1 MDMSEESSSLSK
13 PVLKIPSS
21 STKEHKKNDK
31 ERNDFGMKNI
41 LPFYSI
47 LSFVL
52 KIVPIFVDCYPNRKK
67 KRINF
72 LGLILNHSFIYH
84 ITILL
89 VLLLIN
95 VNSVEC
101 AVGGAKV
108 KHRDEATVLELCKN
122 FTQGNPEK
130 MEFASPQYNP
140 SQDDHFYPQ
149 DITCFRTI
157 TADYG
162 YFVRID
168 FRDVFNV
175 EPPSNEGE
183 CAYDYLEIRD
193 GDQGY
198 SPLIGMYA
206 ISYFELSI
214 LLILSSL
221 LRQIKI
227 IINFYFQ
234 ENFVVISFLVS
245 LRQKD
250 ALCGLGSNQIARFN
264 IKGSKLFT
272 SLYQIQ
278 WGKRQTWGNALL
290 KLEAIWDFLER
301 LISVKIE

>member
-31 ERNDFGMKNI
+31 ERNDIGMKNI

-72 LGLILNHSFIYH
+72 LGLILNHTFIYH

-206 ISYFELSI
+206 SSYFVH
-214 LLILSSL
+214 LLI
-221 LRQIKI
+221 
-227 IINFYFQ
+227 
-234 ENFVVISFLVS
+234 
-245 LRQKD
+245 
-250 ALCGLGSNQIARFN
+250 
-264 IKGSKLFT
+264 
-272 SLYQIQ
+272 
-278 WGKRQTWGNALL
+278 
-290 KLEAIWDFLER
+290 
-301 LISVKIE
+301 

>member
-72 LGLILNHSFIYH
+72 LGLMLNHSFIYH

-108 KHRDEATVLELCKN
+108 KHRNEIVK
-122 FTQGNPEK
+122 
-130 MEFASPQYNP
+130 
-140 SQDDHFYPQ
+140 
-149 DITCFRTI
+149 
-157 TADYG
+157 
-162 YFVRID
+162 V
-168 FRDVFNV
+168 VFLR
-175 EPPSNEGE
+175 
-183 CAYDYLEIRD
+183 YD
-193 GDQGY
+193 
-198 SPLIGMYA
+198 
-206 ISYFELSI
+206 
-214 LLILSSL
+214 
-221 LRQIKI
+221 
-227 IINFYFQ
+227 
-234 ENFVVISFLVS
+234 
-245 LRQKD
+245 
-250 ALCGLGSNQIARFN
+250 
-264 IKGSKLFT
+264 
-272 SLYQIQ
+272 
-278 WGKRQTWGNALL
+278 
-290 KLEAIWDFLER
+290 
-301 LISVKIE
+301 

>member
-1 MDMSEESSSLSK
+1 MSENYCAHNAFTSIITHHYRCNKSNNVHQSYTTMDMSEESSSLSK

-21 STKEHKKNDK
+21 LPK
-31 ERNDFGMKNI
+31 ERQKNNEKRNCFGMMNI
-41 LPFYSI
+41 IPFFLLFSY
-47 LSFVL
+47 LL
-52 KIVPIFVDCYPNRKK
+52 KIVPIFIENILKKKKK
-67 KRINF
+67 KRTNI
-72 LGLILNHSFIYH
+72 LDLIFKHSFICH

-89 VLLLIN
+89 VLLHIN
-95 VNSVEC
+95 VNIVEC

-108 KHRDEATVLELCKN
+108 KHRDEATVTELCKN

-198 SPLIGMYA
+198 SPLIGMH
-206 ISYFELSI
+206 
-214 LLILSSL
+214 
-221 LRQIKI
+221 
-227 IINFYFQ
+227 
-234 ENFVVISFLVS
+234 FVFH
-245 LRQKD
+245 
-250 ALCGLGSNQIARFN
+250 LGS
-264 IKGSKLFT
+264 K
-272 SLYQIQ
+272 
-278 WGKRQTWGNALL
+278 
-290 KLEAIWDFLER
+290 
-301 LISVKIE
+301 